1 MNYKLSSLA
10 LIIFE
15 GFSHKGEFTF
25 DVDSDLFFLN
35 FSCLIIGI
43 KAHFKAAQ
51 ASGFLLFGSVL

>member
-15 GFSHKGEFTF
+15 GLSHKGEFTF
-25 DVDSDLFFLN
+25 DGDSDLFPTKK
-35 FSCLIIGI
+35 FSCLIIGL

-51 ASGFLLFGSVL
+51 ASGFLLF